1 MCPASDARRAELL
14 RLFFS
19 TMSQT
24 DPHSSSS
31 APTARWRGNLHVYF
45 NALKHETR
53 ILKVTRSLAENGF
66 AERIYVVGIWEPGL
80 ARHEVLDGR
89 RQIRRFRLLIPR
101 VSGNGVW
108 QMLRVAEFCVRAVFF
123 AIGRKID
130 LINCHMAVL
139 LPVCVGL
146 RRLLGAALVYEPHE
160 LESEQP
166 GLTERRKRIVRRVE
180 QKYVPESDLVI
191 HVGLPAARWYEET
204 FGYKPVHAL
213 NNTPYAA
220 EAPAIGASPILR
232 NRFQIPAG
240 DLVFIYQGQ
249 LFEDR
254 GIRLMLDVFAACP
267 DKTRH
272 LVAMGFGPCQAMVE
286 AAARLHSNIH
296 FLPAVPAPQILE
308 HTAGADVGLCL
319 RQSVTLDD
327 QLANPNKMNE
337 YFLAGIPM
345 IVSDLPGLAHFVRER
360 ECGWVVKSNHEAL
373 AALVM
378 HITLEEVRCFRN
390 RIELTRGNFGW
401 EQEEKT
407 LVRIYEELWA
417 RWGKR

>member
-1 MCPASDARRAELL
+1 MGRKIARTD
-14 RLFFS
+14 S
-19 TMSQT
+19 SSMSQT
-24 DPHSSSS
+24 DTRSPTS

-66 AERIYVVGIWEPGL
+66 ADQIYVVGIWEPGL

-101 VSGNGVW
+101 VSGNSVW
-108 QMLRVAEFCVRAVFF
+108 QTLRVTEFCVRTVFY
-123 AIGRKID
+123 AIGKKID
-130 LINCHMAVL
+130 LINCRMAIL
-139 LPVCVGL
+139 LPVCIGL

-160 LESEQP
+160 IESEQS
-166 GLTERRKRIVRRVE
+166 GLTGRRKRIVRRVE
-180 QKYVPESDLVI
+180 QKYLPESNMVI
-191 HVGLPAARWYEET
+191 HIGLPAARWYEET
-204 FGYKPVHAL
+204 FGFTPVHAL

-220 EAPAIGASPILR
+220 DAPVGASPILR
-232 NRFQIPAG
+232 ARFQIPAS

-254 GIRLMLDVFAACP
+254 GIRLMLDVFAACQ

-272 LVAMGFGPCQAMVE
+272 LVVMGYGPCQEMVE
-286 AAARLHSNIH
+286 AAARLQSNVH
-296 FLPAVPAPQILE
+296 FLPAVPSAQILE
-308 HTAGADVGLCL
+308 HTAGADVGMCL
-319 RQSVTLDD
+319 RVSVSIDD
-327 QLANPNKMNE
+327 RFANPNKMNE

-345 IVSDLPGLAHFVRER
+345 IVSDLPGLARFVQER
-360 ECGWVVKSNHEAL
+360 ECGWVVGSGHEAL
-373 AALVM
+373 AELVM
-378 HITLEEVRCFRN
+378 RITLEDARRFRE
-390 RIELTRGNFGW
+390 RIGPTRQNFGW

-417 RWGKR
+417 RWQKR